1 MSLPTPPPDVGAG
14 VLWVEVLQESLGS
27 AVDLSSAQ
35 VAATTDNRPPAHCF
49 TFGDE
54 STTGQLPP
62 PKVSSIIPIRI
73 SRPTTAECYLTIT
86 MQPQYLVHS
95 RAVYDRYV
103 QYPQMMDKNNAYGL
117 KMENSLFLND

>member
-1 MSLPTPPPDVGAG
+1 VEDGLRIRQGQRRTPAPDPIRPNSDEAAIKRSRKIDNDDDESMSLPTPPPDVGAG

-62 PKVSSIIPIRI
+62 PKVRCSSIR
-73 SRPTTAECYLTIT
+73 RPL
-86 MQPQYLVHS
+86 
-95 RAVYDRYV
+95 R
-103 QYPQMMDKNNAYGL
+103 
-117 KMENSLFLND
+117 